1 MRIVFCIS
9 LLSLLAG
16 TSAQA
21 EPVPAESPKAVL
33 VTGASTGIG
42 REITERLAAEGYF
55 VYAGAR
61 KESDLAELNAI
72 DNVQALRLDVTNP
85 EEIAAAVEAVTA
97 AGRGLHGLVNNAGV
111 AITGPLAD
119 TAEDDFDFVMQV
131 NVYGPWRVTKA
142 FTPLIVAGKGRITTI
157 GSISGI
163 LSPRDLGVYSM
174 SKHAV
179 EAFADSLALQM
190 EPQGVRVSIVEPG
203 NYNTRIG
210 ESAARRS
217 GVSRL
222 TDRSLYKSPDEVA
235 EAVLLALFEP
245 EPKRRYMVVPNV
257 YEGEITIRKAIQEL
271 VELNEGHAHT
281 YGRDAL
287 VRMLDEA
294 LATARPAEP
303 AAPL

>member
-9 LLSLLAG
+9 LLALLAG
-16 TSAQA
+16 APAQA
-21 EPVPAESPKAVL
+21 ESVPAESPKAVL

-42 REITERLAAEGYF
+42 RTITERLAADGYF

-61 KESDLAELNAI
+61 KDSDLEELNAI
-72 DNVQALRLDVTNP
+72 ENVQALRLDVTKP

-111 AITGPLAD
+111 AITGPFSD
-119 TAEDDFDFVMQV
+119 TAEEDFDFVMQV
-131 NVYGPWRVTKA
+131 NVYGPYRVTKA

-190 EPQGVRVSIVEPG
+190 EPQGVMVSIVEPG
-203 NYNTRIG
+203 NYNTEIG
-210 ESAARRS
+210 NSAARRS

-235 EAVLLALFEP
+235 EAVKLALFEP
-245 EPKRRYMVVPNV
+245 DPKRRYMVVPNV

-294 LATARPAEP
+294 LATARPAVP
-303 AAPL
+303 AAQL

>member
-1 MRIVFCIS
+1 MRIVFCTG
-9 LLSLLAG
+9 LLALLAG
-16 TSAQA
+16 TAAQA

-42 REITERLAAEGYF
+42 RRITERLAADGYF

-61 KESDLAELNAI
+61 KDSDLEELNAI
-72 DNVQALRLDVTNP
+72 ENVQALRLDVTKP
-85 EEIAAAVEAVTA
+85 EEITAAVEAVTA

-111 AITGPLAD
+111 AITGPFSD
-119 TAEDDFDFVMQV
+119 TREEDFDFVMQV
-131 NVYGPWRVTKA
+131 NVYGPYRVTKA

-163 LSPRDLGVYSM
+163 LSARDLGVYSM

-203 NYNTRIG
+203 NYNSEIG
-210 ESAARRS
+210 SSAARRS

-222 TDRSLYKSPDEVA
+222 SDRSLYKSPDEVA
-235 EAVLLALFEP
+235 EAVKLALFEP
-245 EPKRRYMVVPNV
+245 EPKRRYMVVPNA

-271 VELNEGHAHT
+271 VELNEGHAYT
-281 YGRDAL
+281 YERDAL
-287 VRMLDEA
+287 VQMLDEA
-294 LATARPAEP
+294 LATARPAVP
-303 AAPL
+303 ATPL

>member
-1 MRIVFCIS
+1 MKIVFCIS
-9 LLSLLAG
+9 LLALLAV
-16 TSAQA
+16 TAAQA

-42 REITERLAAEGYF
+42 RKITERLAADGYF

-61 KESDLAELNAI
+61 KDSDLAELNAI
-72 DNVQALRLDVTNP
+72 ENVQALRLDVTKP

-111 AITGPLAD
+111 AITGQFAD
-119 TAEDDFDFVMQV
+119 TQEEDFDFVMQV
-131 NVYGPWRVTKA
+131 NVYGPYRVTKA

-163 LSPRDLGVYSM
+163 LSARDLGVYSM

-203 NYNTRIG
+203 NYNSEIG
-210 ESAARRS
+210 NTAARRS

-222 TDRSLYKSPDEVA
+222 PDRSLYKSPDEVA
-235 EAVLLALFEP
+235 EAVKLALFEP
-245 EPKRRYMVVPNV
+245 EPKRRYMVVPNA
-257 YEGEITIRKAIQEL
+257 YEGEITIRKAVQEL
-271 VELNEGHAHT
+271 VELNEGHAYT
-281 YGRDAL
+281 YERDAL

-294 LATARPAEP
+294 LAKARPAVP

>member
-1 MRIVFCIS
+1 M
-9 LLSLLAG
+9 LH
-16 TSAQA
+16 A
-21 EPVPAESPKAVL
+21 EPPAGESQKAVL

-42 REITERLAAEGYF
+42 RRITERLAADGYF

-61 KESDLAELNAI
+61 KESDLAELNAS
-72 DNVQALRLDVTNP
+72 DKVQALRFDVTKP

-111 AITGPLAD
+111 AITGPFSD

-163 LSPRDLGVYSM
+163 LSARDLGVYSM

-203 NYNTRIG
+203 NYNSEIG
-210 ESAARRS
+210 NSAARRS

-222 TDRSLYKSPDEVA
+222 TDRSLYKSPDDVA
-235 EAVLLALFEP
+235 EAVMLALFEP
-245 EPKRRYMVVPNV
+245 EPKRRYVVVPNE

-271 VELNEGHAHT
+271 VQLNERHAYT

-287 VRMLDEA
+287 VQMLDEA
-294 LATARPAEP
+294 LATARPAVP
-303 AAPL
+303 AASD